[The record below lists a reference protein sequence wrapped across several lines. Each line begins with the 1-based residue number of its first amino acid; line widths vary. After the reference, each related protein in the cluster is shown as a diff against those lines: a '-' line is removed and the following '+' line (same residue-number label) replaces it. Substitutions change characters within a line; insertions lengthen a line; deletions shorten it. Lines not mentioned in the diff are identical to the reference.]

1 MPVDRAERRRRM
13 RRRETIRWARSLAIA
28 LAAAALVLL
37 IAAANGW
44 ILCASR
50 AYP

>member
-28 LAAAALVLL
+28 LAAAL
-37 IAAANGW
+37 ILRFLCW